1 MTSTNAPT
9 PEPGTPRPGA
19 PLGDQVAA
27 ALRVWKSR
35 GEFSEQTLLRAT
47 ETVGRFQKRLVAS
60 GVTRAEDVTT
70 SDCLGFIDAI
80 TKHGTAPE
88 LATRHSRRVAV
99 RMLFRTWRE
108 LGYEVGDPTLDLDLP
123 PRTTRAARPLTDAEV
138 VLCRAAAR
146 LGAAGGTSLQRAVA
160 WALAEATAV
169 TSEVSAIRLCDL
181 DSPDAPRFVE
191 LPGTRRVDARVG
203 ELTDWGAAVVGRQV
217 ALLRERSLP
226 ATTLL
231 TYRGRGKPG
240 QHVAQAAVCNAIG
253 AVLDAAGLAGEQDV
267 RPASVRNWAGRRL
280 YDAGMPLERVARRL
294 GSRTLDA
301 AAEDIAL
308 EWR

>member
-1 MTSTNAPT
+1 MNAASGPA
-9 PEPGTPRPGA
+9 EG
-19 PLGDQVAA
+19 PLAHQVEA
-27 ALRVWKSR
+27 ALRAWETGS
-35 GEFSEQTLLRAT
+35 EFSEQTLLRTT
-47 ETVGRFQKRLVAS
+47 ETVQRFRNRLAAS
-60 GVTRAEDVTT
+60 GLARAEDIGTA
-70 SDCLGFIDAI
+70 DCLGFIDAI
-80 TKHGTAPE
+80 TRHGTPPE
-88 LATRHSRRVAV
+88 LATRHGRRVVV

-108 LGYEVGDPTLDLDLP
+108 LGYDVGDPTLDLELP
-123 PRTTRAARPLTDAEV
+123 SRSSRTARPLVDAEV

-181 DSPDAPRFVE
+181 DSRDAPRFVE
-191 LPGTRRVDARVG
+191 LPGTRRVDARIG
-203 ELTDWGAAVVGRQV
+203 ELTDWGAAIIARQV
-217 ALLRERSLP
+217 ALFRERGLP

-240 QHVAQAAVCNAIG
+240 QHVAQAAACNAIG
-253 AVLDAAGLAGEQDV
+253 AVLDAAGLSNEPDV

-280 YDAGMPLERVARRL
+280 YDGGLPLERVARRL

>member
-1 MTSTNAPT
+1 MTSTN
-9 PEPGTPRPGA
+9 
-19 PLGDQVAA
+19 DAA
-27 ALRVWKSR
+27 APGEVPLVRQVEAALKAWAEG
-35 GEFSEQTLLRAT
+35 GEFSEQTLLRTT
-47 ETVGRFQKRLVAS
+47 ETVRRFQKRVVVS
-60 GVTRAEDVTT
+60 GVQRAEDITT
-70 SDCLGFIDAI
+70 SDCSGFIDAI
-80 TKHGTAPE
+80 TKHGTPPE
-88 LATRHSRRVAV
+88 LTTRHSRRVAV

-108 LGYEVGDPTLDLDLP
+108 VGLDVGDPTLDLDLP
-123 PRTTRAARPLTDAEV
+123 ARTSRAARPLTDAEM
-138 VLCRAAAR
+138 VLCRAATR
-146 LGAAGGTSLQRAVA
+146 LGQAGGTSLQRAVS

-169 TSEVSAIRLCDL
+169 TSEVSAIRMCDL
-181 DSPDAPRFVE
+181 DSLDAPRFVE

-203 ELTDWGAAVVGRQV
+203 ELSDWGAAVVARQV
-217 ALLRERSLP
+217 SLFRERGLP
-226 ATTLL
+226 TTTLL

-253 AVLDAAGLAGEQDV
+253 AVLEAAGLSAEDDV
-267 RPASVRNWAGRRL
+267 RPGSVRNWAGRRL